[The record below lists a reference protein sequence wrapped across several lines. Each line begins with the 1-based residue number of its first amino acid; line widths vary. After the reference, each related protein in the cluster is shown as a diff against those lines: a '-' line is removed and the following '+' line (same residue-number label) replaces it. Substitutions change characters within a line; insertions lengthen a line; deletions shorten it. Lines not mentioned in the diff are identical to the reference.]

1 MSSMLSAPA
10 TMPATRAV
18 TFPPAWAPLSA
29 GTLRC
34 RSANT
39 ASPVAALF
47 AADEDERRGLPSA
60 VRAEEPVTQ
69 PDWDVNVT
77 LNDARTVPLLAP
89 RSARGEVQPH
99 SRS

>member
-18 TFPPAWAPLSA
+18 TFPPALAPLSA

-39 ASPVAALF
+39 ASPASVANLTAGTRP
-47 AADEDERRGLPSA
+47 ADDTRF
-60 VRAEEPVTQ
+60 
-69 PDWDVNVT
+69 
-77 LNDARTVPLLAP
+77 
-89 RSARGEVQPH
+89 RSSNTADFTGRV
-99 SRS
+99 

>member
-1 MSSMLSAPA
+1 MSSMLWAPA

-29 GTLRC
+29 GTFIC

-47 AADEDERRGLPSA
+47 ADEDERRGLPSA

-69 PDWDVNVT
+69 PD
-77 LNDARTVPLLAP
+77 
-89 RSARGEVQPH
+89 
-99 SRS
+99 